1 MLGLHESII
10 NTKSLVQ
17 QVLVGIPQ
25 SLERKHPCIQEV
37 LPGPSYLECLAVSPE
52 VGPIL
57 ILHPF
62 RHFFPADLHRSAIM
76 GHPIGIMLVYKPF
89 SFVQIK
95 EGMGVA
101 DSQFEYLLLIQTRF
115 QMGVQQGKGF
125 LHKARRG
132 EILPFRRAYTYK
144 TLCRE
149 SLSRGKFD
157 EGFVPWAEHS
167 LRLISYRRF
176 GYRTEND
183 MLIPSVGSL
192 LKGTRTYKGLGCIG
206 SGKQGKA
213 RVSGLS
219 QATRRNA
226 SSFVRENPGFPIIC
240 QAFRRFHITELIP
253 VVIDAGDQVAFGT
266 EKVPHPDFV
275 FEAYGVSAGVLY

>member
-1 MLGLHESII
+1 MIIASIEEAARMLGLHESII

-95 EGMGVA
+95 EGMDVA
-101 DSQFEYLLLIQTRF
+101 DSQFEYLLLIKTRF

-125 LHKARRG
+125 FHKARRS
-132 EILPFRRAYTYK
+132 EILPFRRTYTYE

-149 SLSRGKFD
+149 SLTRSKFN
-157 EGFVPWAEHS
+157 ESIVARAEHS
-167 LRLISYRRF
+167 LRLVRYRSL
-176 GYRTEND
+176 GNRT
-183 MLIPSVGSL
+183 
-192 LKGTRTYKGLGCIG
+192 
-206 SGKQGKA
+206 
-213 RVSGLS
+213 
-219 QATRRNA
+219 
-226 SSFVRENPGFPIIC
+226 
-240 QAFRRFHITELIP
+240 
-253 VVIDAGDQVAFGT
+253 
-266 EKVPHPDFV
+266 
-275 FEAYGVSAGVLY
+275 